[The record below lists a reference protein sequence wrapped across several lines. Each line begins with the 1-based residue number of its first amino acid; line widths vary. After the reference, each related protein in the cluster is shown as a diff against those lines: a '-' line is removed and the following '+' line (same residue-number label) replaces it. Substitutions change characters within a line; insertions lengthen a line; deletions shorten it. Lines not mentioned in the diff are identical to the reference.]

1 MNFLVQ
7 IRTLTAL
14 GLRSIPQRLSGSF
27 IVVIG
32 VAAVVAVTLSLLTLV
47 ESLGTTVANGGR
59 PDRAIVLSKG
69 AALENDGM
77 SVIRRPALVSI
88 MAAPGIRRGA
98 QGEPIASVEFFS
110 RVRLLERT
118 SNQRSVASVRGVSP
132 NAFAV
137 RPEIQWLEGRPMQPG
152 LHELVVGRALRS
164 RFRGLEIGDVVSIR
178 DTPWKI
184 VGIFSA
190 GGGPRESEILADT
203 ETLAAALRRNAFH
216 SVVVRLD
223 SPDSFATFR
232 ERLRNDA
239 SLDVD
244 VTPEPA
250 YVQRESASVTRIL
263 KLVAN
268 LVGAVMAAAAVFGA
282 ATIMYAAVSDRTR
295 EIATLRA
302 LGFSPGAVVV
312 SVLLEV
318 IALAIIGAAIGGA
331 LVALILNGHAFHSS
345 YVNVELHLS
354 GTLFL
359 IGIGAACL
367 IGLLSGLAPALH
379 VARVP
384 VSTALRAL

>member
-1 MNFLVQ
+1 MKFLVQ
-7 IRTLTAL
+7 IRALTAL
-14 GLRSIPQRLSGSF
+14 GLRSIPQRLSGSS

-32 VAAVVAVTLSLLTLV
+32 IAAVVAVTLSLLTLV
-47 ESLGTTVANGGR
+47 ESLSTTIANGGR
-59 PDRAIVLSKG
+59 PDRVIVLSKG
-69 AALENDGM
+69 SELEGD
-77 SVIRRPALVSI
+77 SIIRRPALVSI
-88 MAAPGIRRGA
+88 TTAPGIRKDA
-98 QGEPIASVEFFS
+98 KGEPIASVEFRS

-118 SNQRSVASVRGVSP
+118 SNQRSVVSVRGVSP
-132 NAFAV
+132 NAVAL
-137 RPEIQWLEGRPMQPG
+137 RPEIQWLAGRPMQPG
-152 LHELVVGRALRS
+152 LHELVAGRALHS
-164 RFRGLEIGDVVSIR
+164 RFRGLEIGDVVNIR
-178 DTPWKI
+178 DTPWKV

-203 ETLAAALRRNAFH
+203 ETLAAAVRKKAFQ

-223 SPDSFATFR
+223 SPDSLATFS
-232 ERLRNDA
+232 ERLTNDA
-239 SLDVD
+239 SLDVE

-250 YVQRESASVTRIL
+250 YIERESASVTRIL
-263 KLVAN
+263 RRVAD

-282 ATIMYAAVSDRTR
+282 ATMMYAAVSDRTR

-302 LGFSPGAVVV
+302 LGFSPGAVVI

-318 IALAIIGAAIGGA
+318 MALAIIGAAIGGT
-331 LVALILNGHAFHSS
+331 LVALILNGEAFHSS

-359 IGIGAACL
+359 TGIGAACL

-379 VARVP
+379 IARVP